1 MLVDS
6 FALFRAAVA
15 ALIEKEPGFEVVAV
29 AEDLDAATRVA
40 NGHCPELAILGPNLN
55 HVSEDLQQAN
65 LAAAIRDASPTT
77 QIMLVVMTEAEVEF
91 ATSGMEAGAAGA
103 ITLNSST
110 EEFVEAMNRIALG
123 RGYISSHLALKLM
136 RLRAV
141 RDESPLSDRE
151 LDVLTGLAFGQTN
164 AETAENLHLS
174 VRTVES
180 HRASI
185 QHKLAL
191 QSRSDLVAYAIGQG
205 ILGREN
211 TSGVPTSDD

>member
-29 AEDLDAATRVA
+29 AEDLDAAKRVA
-40 NGHCPELAILGPNLN
+40 NGHRPELAILGPNLN
-55 HVSEDLQQAN
+55 HDSEDLQQAN

-77 QIMLVVMTEAEVEF
+77 QIMLVVMTESEVEF

-103 ITLNSST
+103 ITLNAST

-123 RGYISSHLALKLM
+123 RGYISSHLALELM

-185 QHKLAL
+185 QQKLAL

>member
-29 AEDLDAATRVA
+29 AEDLDAATRIA
-40 NGHCPELAILGPNLN
+40 NGHRPELAILGPNLN

-103 ITLNSST
+103 ITLNAST

-123 RGYISSHLALKLM
+123 RGYISSHLALELM

-191 QSRSDLVAYAIGQG
+191 QSRSELVAYAIGHG
-205 ILGREN
+205 ILGSKN

>member
-40 NGHCPELAILGPNLN
+40 IGHRPELAILGPNLN
-55 HVSEDLQQAN
+55 HVSEELLQAN

-110 EEFVEAMNRIALG
+110 EEFVQAMNRIALG
-123 RGYISSHLALKLM
+123 RGYISSHLALELM

-191 QSRSDLVAYAIGQG
+191 QSRSELVAYAIGHG

-211 TSGVPTSDD
+211 RAGPHGSDD